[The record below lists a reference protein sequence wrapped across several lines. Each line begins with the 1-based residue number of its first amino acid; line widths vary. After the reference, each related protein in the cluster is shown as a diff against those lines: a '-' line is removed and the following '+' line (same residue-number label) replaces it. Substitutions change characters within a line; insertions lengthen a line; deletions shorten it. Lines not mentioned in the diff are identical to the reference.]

1 VTSRI
6 RVGFVRSTLY
16 ATSTSSSPF
25 SVGSRPRSA
34 ERSDRGASQPASTSG
49 SDGRLGGACG
59 VGGAPVRSAD
69 AGLGRPLLD
78 TARIRN
84 FSIIAHIDHGKST
97 LADRLLERTGTVSKR
112 EMSSQ
117 FLDDMDLERERGITI
132 KARSVRL
139 GYRARDGQDY
149 VLNLI
154 DTPGHVDFTYEV
166 SRSLA
171 ACEGAILVVDAS
183 QGVQAQTM
191 ANVYLALEHDHAIIP
206 VLNKIDLPSADP
218 ELARR
223 EIEEAIGLDASGAI
237 LASAKE
243 GIGTDEIL
251 EAIVHQ
257 IPPPRGDAE
266 APTRAL
272 IFDSWFDP
280 YHGAV
285 VLIRVKD
292 GTLRKGQRIRLMAV
306 GKEFTVTRLC
316 VLAPRAV
323 EVAELGPGEVG
334 ILSAAIKEVAD
345 TRIGDTVTDAERP
358 AAEPLPGFRP
368 VKPMVFSGLYPAES
382 AQYDALRDA
391 VEKLRLNDS
400 SFSYEPETSLALGF
414 GFRCGFLGLLHMEIV
429 QERLEREFALSL
441 ITTAP
446 TVAYR
451 VVQTDGTSLVIDSP
465 AKLPPPMRVEHIEEP
480 YIRATIH
487 LPIEYLGN
495 VLQLCQDRRGEQKE
509 LKIIAETRAML
520 IYELP
525 LTEVVLDF
533 YDKLKSLTRGYASM
547 DYEYLDFRPSN
558 LVKLDV
564 LINGDPMDALSV
576 IVHRDN
582 AFVRGRDLCQR
593 LRGLIPRQMF
603 EVVIQAAIGAKVIA
617 RETVKAMRKNVTAKC
632 YGGDITRKRKLLERQ
647 KEGKK
652 RMKQVGRV
660 EIPQEAFLAVL
671 KGGE

>member
-1 VTSRI
+1 
-6 RVGFVRSTLY
+6 
-16 ATSTSSSPF
+16 
-25 SVGSRPRSA
+25 
-34 ERSDRGASQPASTSG
+34 
-49 SDGRLGGACG
+49 
-59 VGGAPVRSAD
+59 
-69 AGLGRPLLD
+69 
-78 TARIRN
+78 
-84 FSIIAHIDHGKST
+84 
-97 LADRLLERTGTVSKR
+97 
-112 EMSSQ
+112 MSSQ

-139 GYRARDGQDY
+139 AYRARDGQDY

-183 QGVQAQTM
+183 QGVQAQTL
-191 ANVYLALEHDHAIIP
+191 ANVYLALEHDHEIIP
-206 VLNKIDLPSADP
+206 VLNKIDLPSAEPD
-218 ELARR
+218 RVR
-223 EIEEAIGLDASGAI
+223 HEIEEAIGLDASDAI

-251 EAIVHQ
+251 EAIVHRIQ
-257 IPPPRGDAE
+257 PPQGDAT
-266 APTRAL
+266 AATRAL

-285 VLIRVKD
+285 VLVRVMD
-292 GTLRKGQRIRLMAV
+292 GVLRKGQRIRLMAV
-306 GKEFTVTRLC
+306 GKEFLVTRLC

-323 EVAELGPGEVG
+323 EVAALGPGEVG

-358 AAEPLPGFRP
+358 ATGPLPGFRP

-382 AQYDALRDA
+382 AEYDALRDA
-391 VEKLRLNDS
+391 VEKLRLNDA

-429 QERLEREFALSL
+429 QERLEREFGLAL

-451 VVQTDGTSLVIDSP
+451 VIQTDGQALVIDSP
-465 AKLPPPMRVEHIEEP
+465 AKLPPPMRVDHIEEP

-487 LPIEYLGN
+487 LPTEFLGN

-509 LKIIAETRAML
+509 LKFLGETRAML
-520 IYELP
+520 TYELP
-525 LTEVVLDF
+525 LAEVVLDF
-533 YDKLKSLTRGYASM
+533 YDRLKSLTRGYASM
-547 DYEYLDFRPSN
+547 DYEYLDFRPAN
-558 LVKLDV
+558 LVKLDL
-564 LINGDPMDALSV
+564 LINGDPVDALSV
-576 IVHRDN
+576 IVHRD
-582 AFVRGRDLCQR
+582 AAYARGRDLCQR

-617 RETVKAMRKNVTAKC
+617 RESVKAMRKNVTAKC